1 MRRPGLIKL
10 AALLVLSSSAVG
22 CFVEPQGAC
31 YYRREDGGKGCR
43 DTTASECDLT
53 WADEFKEDESC
64 LVWDLLHPPT

>member
-31 YYRREDGGKGCR
+31 YFRREDGGKGCR
-43 DTTASECDLT
+43 DTTAGECELYSG
-53 WADEFKEDESC
+53 DEFKEDESC